1 MRIFFLALWLSVAL
15 FARGAEEWQATLTPP
30 QPGNA
35 PPLRPLK
42 AQYEFGWAALSAA
55 TADFE
60 FSKVK
65 GNQMR
70 LAVKAKT
77 TGAAR
82 ALWRMDT
89 DHTAYCDSTTLRPI
103 RLEQK
108 EVYKGKTETA
118 KVTFT
123 RDYLERWRETLP
135 LPPGESP
142 PKTRKVKLADVFD
155 LQSALL
161 FVRSQRLANGDKIR
175 LIVYPGKSAYLAEVE
190 VLGRENVK
198 VAGKNYPAIKC
209 QLRLQGITKEL
220 TLEPHTKFK
229 QAFAWLSDDN
239 DRLLLKAKADIFIG
253 SVWAEMTSVKFP
265 EK

>member
-1 MRIFFLALWLSVAL
+1 MRILFLALWLSVAV
-15 FARGAEEWQATLTPP
+15 FARGAEDWRDTLTSL
-30 QPGNA
+30 QPGNSA
-35 PPLRPLK
+35 PLRPLK
-42 AQYEFGWAALSAA
+42 AEYKFGWSALNAA

-70 LAVKAKT
+70 LTVKAKT
-77 TGAAR
+77 TGVAR
-82 ALWRMDT
+82 AMWRMDT
-89 DHTAYCDSTTLRPI
+89 DHTAFCDATTLRPI

-108 EVYKGKTETA
+108 EVYKGKTETS
-118 KVTFT
+118 KVTFA

-135 LPPGESP
+135 LPPGDSP

-161 FVRSQRLANGDKIR
+161 FVRSQRLANGDKYR
-175 LIVYPGKSAYLAEVE
+175 LIVYPGKSAYLAEIE
-190 VLGRENVK
+190 VLNRENVK
-198 VAGKNYPAIKC
+198 VAGKSYSAIKC

-229 QAFAWLSDDN
+229 QAFAWISDDN
-239 DRLLLKAKADIFIG
+239 DRLLLKAEAEIFIG
-253 SVWAEMTSVKFP
+253 SVWAEMSSVKFA